1 MTLKRPDMTDL
12 APPGRPATLA
22 AGATRLLAGLSTRLR
37 TRWRQ
42 QDITPGWTLF
52 TLALAGLMALP
63 VATVAVLSVTADDN
77 VWPHLVRTVLPGA
90 LRDTTLLMA
99 GVGALVMLLGTG
111 TAWLV
116 TMYRFP
122 GRAVLD
128 RLLVLPLAVP
138 TYIAAYCYVEL
149 LDYSGPIQKG
159 LRTLFG
165 WHTVRDYWFP
175 EVRTLPG
182 AILILSAVLYPYVYL
197 AARATFVQQS
207 VCVLEV
213 ARTLGRTAT
222 GTFYAVALPLA
233 RPALA
238 AGAALALM
246 ECLNDLGAVQYLGV
260 QTLSA
265 SIYATWLQRSS
276 LGGAAQI
283 SLIALLFV
291 VALLVAERAA
301 RGRAQFHH
309 TTGRYRSIPFSEL
322 EGWRGYMAAALCALP
337 VLAGFVAPF
346 LVLLLQGLVHVAD
359 AYDAG
364 FWRAARNSILVAA
377 IAAVVTVA
385 LGLGLAYVRR
395 MAPNLLV
402 RTVVRAAGLGYAL
415 PGTVLALG
423 LLLPLARLDNHVDG
437 ALKAIFGISSGLL
450 LSGSLFVIV
459 LAYAVRFLTVSLSSL
474 EAGLERLSPNL
485 DAAARTLGE
494 TAFSALRRVH
504 MPLLLPALGAAALIV
519 FVDGMKELPTT
530 LLLRPFNFET
540 LATHVYSYAALEQF
554 EQASLGALTIVII
567 GLLPVLLLHQ
577 AVAGGRA
584 GSGARVGRWLAR
596 VRHRANA
603 VR

>member
-1 MTLKRPDMTDL
+1 MTDL
-12 APPGRPATLA
+12 ARPGGPASGPARALQRLA
-22 AGATRLLAGLSTRLR
+22 DLHARFGSWRRLHSPG
-37 TRWRQ
+37 
-42 QDITPGWTLF
+42 PGWTLF
-52 TLALAGLMALP
+52 TLALAAIMALP
-63 VATVAVLSVTADDN
+63 LATVVVLAYTAPDN
-77 VWPHLVRTVLPGA
+77 VWPHLLRTVLPGA
-90 LRDTTLLMA
+90 LRDTTLLLA
-99 GVGALVMLLGTG
+99 GVGALVMAVGTG

-122 GRAVLD
+122 GRAILD
-128 RLLVLPLAVP
+128 RLLVLPLAMP

-149 LDYSGPIQKG
+149 LDYSGPIQKA
-159 LRTLFG
+159 LRALFG
-165 WHTVRDYWFP
+165 WHTVKDYSFP
-175 EVRTLPG
+175 EIRTLPG

-283 SLIALLFV
+283 SL
-291 VALLVAERAA
+291 VALVFVLVLLLGERAA
-301 RGRAQFHH
+301 RGHAQIHH

-322 EGWRGYMAAALCALP
+322 EGWRGVLAAALCALP
-337 VLAGFVAPF
+337 VLAGFVVPF
-346 LVLLLQGLVHVAD
+346 LVLLVQGFAHVAD
-359 AYDAG
+359 AAEAG
-364 FWRAARNSILVAA
+364 FWRAARNSMAVAA
-377 IAAVVTVA
+377 IAALVTVA
-385 LGLGLAYVRR
+385 LGLGLAYARR
-395 MAPNLLV
+395 LAPNLLV
-402 RTVVRAAGLGYAL
+402 RTVVRGAGLGYAL

-423 LLLPLARLDNHVDG
+423 LLLPLASLDNHIDA
-437 ALKAIFGISSGLL
+437 ALKATLGISPGLL
-450 LSGSLFVIV
+450 FSGSLFVIV
-459 LAYAVRFLTVSLSSL
+459 LAYTVRFLAVSLSSL
-474 EAGLERLSPNL
+474 EAGFERLSPNL

-494 TAFSALRRVH
+494 TAFSALWRVH
-504 MPLLLPALGAAALIV
+504 VPLLLPALGSAALIV
-519 FVDGMKELPTT
+519 FVDGMKELSATV
-530 LLLRPFNFET
+530 LLRPFNFET

-554 EQASLGALTIVII
+554 EQAALGALTIVVI
-567 GLLPVLLLHQ
+567 GLLPVLLLHE

-584 GSGARVGRWLAR
+584 GSGQARTGRWLAR
-596 VRHRANA
+596 LRMTQR
-603 VR
+603 